1 MEFFEFLRIP
11 QVAMQFIRGGVTGGG
26 ITLGE
31 LYVLLGVAGGI
42 YFVSL
47 VLGGLA
53 LYNMAERAG
62 IKHSW
67 LGFIPFAHTY
77 FAGKVAGEAPF
88 FGRKMKRAGLYAMI
102 AEFVYCAF
110 EVLNLVT
117 SILLSSTAYYET
129 TYIGDNAVLT
139 LNPENVPP
147 ALLGLQSAS
156 IWFSVLGM
164 VANLVMIV
172 FFCAVYNALYRKYS
186 PKNPFLMTVFSV
198 IFPVRTFL
206 TFAVRDNE
214 PVDYNEYMQRRL
226 EQMMRQTGRF
236 TGGENGTPQDPFT
249 DFAPQNRPSAPD
261 SPFSEFDDPPA
272 AGGENG
278 GSEQSDSSDDDSEG

>member
-11 QVAMQFIRGGVTGGG
+11 QVIMQFFRGGMSGGG
-26 ITLGE
+26 ISLDE
-31 LYVLLGVAGGI
+31 LYILLGVAGGV
-42 YFVSL
+42 YLVSL

-62 IKHSW
+62 IKHAW

-110 EVLNLVT
+110 EVLSLVT
-117 SILLSSTAYYET
+117 SILLSSAAYYET
-129 TYIGDNAVLT
+129 NYIDGNPVLV
-139 LNPENVPP
+139 LNPENVPS
-147 ALLGLQSAS
+147 ALLGLQNAS
-156 IWFSVLGM
+156 VWFSVLGM
-164 VANLVMIV
+164 VANLLMIV

-198 IFPVRTFL
+198 IFPVRAFF
-206 TFAVRDNE
+206 TFAVRENE
-214 PVDYNEYMQRRL
+214 PVDYGDYMQKRL
-226 EQMMRQTGRF
+226 EQMMRQTGVF
-236 TGGENGTPQDPFT
+236 TDGANAPQKEDPFT
-249 DFAPQNRPSAPD
+249 DFASQNRPSAPA
-261 SPFSEFDDPPA
+261 SPFAEFEDPPA
-272 AGGENG
+272 ANGENAPQENSPDG
-278 GSEQSDSSDDDSEG
+278 NSDE